1 MDGQIFKNEEECI
14 PDIITAIDGW
24 ATITDIHNGF
34 QRTDGRNLMGF
45 NDGVSN
51 PRPGKDEIGNLFD
64 KIVFTTK
71 EDEREDLDYGTY
83 MVFQKIQHDL
93 DQWREL
99 SLDEQQE
106 WIGRSKGTG
115 LLNGTL
121 DEDTD
126 SELARDLRS
135 ADPDVRKNAALD
147 IEKLIAIQKNP
158 TTRFYK
164 EDGDPIVV
172 EGKRMKYTIIPA
184 NIRKNVQA
192 WSHVRKANPRE
203 EDGTEQKIIFR
214 QGYPFIQTGLN
225 NKIISGLLF
234 VCFQKD
240 IQNGF
245 EFIKKNWFNNKNF
258 PVPALRIF
266 TPDEEKKRRQFG
278 RLSVD
283 DLLALSPQQRKDLG
297 LDDDEDFKKAL
308 QDAGVVNPDIDN
320 KFTSLDIDPDDL
332 ELVPITQNTGR
343 EGLAGPSEHGTVP
356 TGEFLAIVPFGGG
369 YYFVP
374 PVPNKKI
381 SEIGTQFF

>member
-1 MDGQIFKNEEECI
+1 LKKTFNFSSTVGFGKGFFKKLKIEDKQPKKLREMPDHDQLGDVTPYSMSQTDLIIQLRSSKDFVNRWVLENTVQPDIDDEVIEKLLKKQRNSPLKDKEQKILDKLIEDTTPKGTNLQAGERVCMDGQIFKNEEECI

-147 IEKLIAIQKNP
+147 IEKLIAIQKIP
-158 TTRFYK
+158 QRDF
-164 EDGDPIVV
+164 I
-172 EGKRMKYTIIPA
+172 KRM
-184 NIRKNVQA
+184 V
-192 WSHVRKANPRE
+192 
-203 EDGTEQKIIFR
+203 
-214 QGYPFIQTGLN
+214 IQL
-225 NKIISGLLF
+225 
-234 VCFQKD
+234 
-240 IQNGF
+240 
-245 EFIKKNWFNNKNF
+245 
-258 PVPALRIF
+258 
-266 TPDEEKKRRQFG
+266 
-278 RLSVD
+278 
-283 DLLALSPQQRKDLG
+283 
-297 LDDDEDFKKAL
+297 
-308 QDAGVVNPDIDN
+308 
-320 KFTSLDIDPDDL
+320 
-332 ELVPITQNTGR
+332 
-343 EGLAGPSEHGTVP
+343 
-356 TGEFLAIVPFGGG
+356 
-369 YYFVP
+369 
-374 PVPNKKI
+374 
-381 SEIGTQFF
+381 